1 MILKQL
7 SPSAS
12 PPSRTLRLVYNPT
25 TRLNLAIPVRI
36 IQSTHVS
43 AKSNRVLPQKLS
55 KMSFAEFIS
64 VTFPNASTELQP
76 IPGAKADPDF
86 IERYSRGL
94 DDYDFNY
101 TLIPCR

>member
-1 MILKQL
+1 
-7 SPSAS
+7 
-12 PPSRTLRLVYNPT
+12 
-25 TRLNLAIPVRI
+25 
-36 IQSTHVS
+36 
-43 AKSNRVLPQKLS
+43 
-55 KMSFAEFIS
+55 MSFAEFIS

-101 TLIPCR
+101 TLIPCK

>member
-1 MILKQL
+1 
-7 SPSAS
+7 
-12 PPSRTLRLVYNPT
+12 
-25 TRLNLAIPVRI
+25 
-36 IQSTHVS
+36 
-43 AKSNRVLPQKLS
+43 
-55 KMSFAEFIS
+55 MSFAEFIS

-101 TLIPCR
+101 TLIPCKQSFHVRQCALILFLDTSSTVRSYEVS

>member
-1 MILKQL
+1 
-7 SPSAS
+7 
-12 PPSRTLRLVYNPT
+12 
-25 TRLNLAIPVRI
+25 
-36 IQSTHVS
+36 
-43 AKSNRVLPQKLS
+43 
-55 KMSFAEFIS
+55 MSFAEFIS

-101 TLIPCR
+101 TLIPCKQSFHARECALLLSLDTSEFVKSREARRFVVHST

>member
-1 MILKQL
+1 
-7 SPSAS
+7 
-12 PPSRTLRLVYNPT
+12 
-25 TRLNLAIPVRI
+25 
-36 IQSTHVS
+36 
-43 AKSNRVLPQKLS
+43 
-55 KMSFAEFIS
+55 MSFAEFIS

-101 TLIPCR
+101 TLIPCKQPFHARECTLLLSLDTSEFVKSREVRRFVVHST

>member
-1 MILKQL
+1 
-7 SPSAS
+7 
-12 PPSRTLRLVYNPT
+12 
-25 TRLNLAIPVRI
+25 
-36 IQSTHVS
+36 
-43 AKSNRVLPQKLS
+43 
-55 KMSFAEFIS
+55 MSFAEFIS

-101 TLIPCR
+101 TLIPCKQSSMCSNALFSCLLIRLRSSVKICEVP

>member
-1 MILKQL
+1 
-7 SPSAS
+7 
-12 PPSRTLRLVYNPT
+12 
-25 TRLNLAIPVRI
+25 
-36 IQSTHVS
+36 
-43 AKSNRVLPQKLS
+43 
-55 KMSFAEFIS
+55 MSFAEFIS

-101 TLIPCR
+101 TLIPCKWFPLYRSCAFLLSVEMSLELYRELCCGDHAL